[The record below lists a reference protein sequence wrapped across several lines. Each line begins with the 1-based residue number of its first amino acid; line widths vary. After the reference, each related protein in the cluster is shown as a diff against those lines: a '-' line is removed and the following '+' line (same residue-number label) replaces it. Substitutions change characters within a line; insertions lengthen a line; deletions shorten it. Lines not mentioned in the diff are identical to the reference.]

1 MAGGSL
7 LPPAG
12 LGHVPRSGREQPLE
26 ERAVA
31 LERDAQVLRRDVL
44 AAAPLGLE
52 ALALLGEALGKALH
66 DGRDEGVGVL
76 DGPARLVDEAHLD
89 LLPAG
94 LEALAVGEE
103 GRGVV
108 DTGRAGGI
116 GRGGGRGGGGLGGDR
131 VRGRRL
137 AGVVQRVA
145 RVAVRVAHVALR
157 LTFGG
162 GRGGVGHR
170 GHRVTGDRVVG
181 PGLVSLEAR
190 VVGARRRR
198 DVAGA
203 QALVG
208 SFHSAHLPYVLV
220 PLGGA
225 RVVPDALGAGVV
237 GAVGAL
243 RALRAGLVVLAE
255 QLDEQ

>member
-1 MAGGSL
+1 
-7 LPPAG
+7 
-12 LGHVPRSGREQPLE
+12 
-26 ERAVA
+26 
-31 LERDAQVLRRDVL
+31 
-44 AAAPLGLE
+44 
-52 ALALLGEALGKALH
+52 
-66 DGRDEGVGVL
+66 
-76 DGPARLVDEAHLD
+76 

-162 GRGGVGHR
+162 GRGGVGLR

-181 PGLVSLEAR
+181 PGLVALEAR

-208 SFHSAHLPYVLV
+208 SLHSAHLPYVLV

-243 RALRAGLVVLAE
+243 GALRAGLVVLAE
-255 QLDEQ
+255 QLDEQLAEVHHRLAQVLGARVTRGRAARDAVRGAVVLDDLRVVDRDVGRALVELVG